1 MKKIDVSK
9 SLIFSSKVKD
19 LKNAL
24 EYLDQKGYFSNCKD
38 FSNYAEGQLDVVHV
52 ASFMFSSYVVMS
64 NEVSKFFSYFIPKSK
79 VVFVEEEPKRKQM
92 KLYKHQ
98 EEALERTKNFN
109 KVAFYHDMGLG
120 KTFTGSE
127 KMRMLNN
134 NVNLIICQK
143 SKVTDW
149 IKHCEEN
156 MPNEFVIFDLT
167 NKQDFDLFFT
177 WRNPETK
184 KIGIINYELVFRR
197 EELASLQDFTLLL
210 DESSMIQNDKAKR
223 TKAILKLKASNVIL
237 LSGTPV
243 GGKYENLYS
252 QLKLL
257 GWKIT
262 KKEFWNNYINYELV
276 QYGGPFSPMLPKIK
290 GYKNVDDLK
299 KMLKFHGADFLKS
312 DEVFDL
318 PSQNFNM
325 IKVPISKEYKEFKKE
340 KYICIEDK
348 DFIGDTPLKIM
359 LYARMMCSTYNKY
372 KLDAFVDL
380 IDSTDD
386 RLIVFYNFT
395 DELEA
400 LKKVIENRPCSFVN
414 GSERDL
420 SNYENVDNSITFVQ
434 YQAGAMGLNLQ
445 KANKIIYYSLPLSSE
460 LYEQSKKR
468 IHRIGQ
474 NRPCFYYLL
483 LAENSIEERIK
494 TTLDKRNDYTQEL
507 FNEDF

>member
-1 MKKIDVSK
+1 
-9 SLIFSSKVKD
+9 
-19 LKNAL
+19 
-24 EYLDQKGYFSNCKD
+24 
-38 FSNYAEGQLDVVHV
+38 
-52 ASFMFSSYVVMS
+52 
-64 NEVSKFFSYFIPKSK
+64 
-79 VVFVEEEPKRKQM
+79 M

-109 KVAFYHDMGLG
+109 KVAYYHDMGLG

-127 KMRMLNN
+127 KMRVLGA
-134 NVNLIICQK
+134 NVNLIVCQK
-143 SKVTDW
+143 SKVGDW
-149 IKHCEEN
+149 IKHCEAN
-156 MPNEFVIFDLT
+156 MPAKFIIFDLT
-167 NKQDFDLFFT
+167 NKKNLDSFF
-177 WRNPETK
+177 WEHAPKN
-184 KIGIINYELVFRR
+184 KIGIINYDLVFRR
-197 EELASLQDFTLLL
+197 KELMSLENFTLLL
-210 DESSMIQNDKAKR
+210 DESSLVQNDKCKR
-223 TKAILKLKASNVIL
+223 TKAILKLKASNIIL

-257 GWKIT
+257 GWNIT
-262 KKEFWNNYINYELV
+262 KKQFWNNYINYELV
-276 QYGGPFSPMLPKIK
+276 QYAGPFSPFVPKIK
-290 GYKNVDDLK
+290 SYKNVDDLK
-299 KMLKFHGADFLKS
+299 NMLKFYGADFLKS
-312 DEVFDL
+312 EEVFDL
-318 PSQNFNM
+318 PAQNFN
-325 IKVPISKEYKEFKKE
+325 IVKVQVSKEYKKFKKE
-340 KYICIEDK
+340 KYICIADK
-348 DFIGDTPLKIM
+348 EFVGDTPLKTM
-359 LYARMMCSTYNKY
+359 LYARMMCATYNKY

-380 IDSTDD
+380 IESTDD
-386 RLIVFYNFT
+386 RLIVFYNFN
-395 DELEA
+395 DELEV
-400 LKKVIENRPCSFVN
+400 LKDAIDKRAFSVVN
-414 GSERDL
+414 GAERDL

>member
-1 MKKIDVSK
+1 
-9 SLIFSSKVKD
+9 
-19 LKNAL
+19 
-24 EYLDQKGYFSNCKD
+24 
-38 FSNYAEGQLDVVHV
+38 
-52 ASFMFSSYVVMS
+52 
-64 NEVSKFFSYFIPKSK
+64 
-79 VVFVEEEPKRKQM
+79 M

-98 EEALERTKNFN
+98 EEALERTKTFN
-109 KVAFYHDMGLG
+109 KCAYYHDMGLG

-143 SKVTDW
+143 SKVADW
-149 IKHCEEN
+149 VKHCEEN
-156 MPNEFVIFDLT
+156 MPTKFVTFDLT
-167 NKQDFDLFFT
+167 NKQDFDLFFS

-184 KIGIINYELVFRR
+184 KIGIINYDLVFRR
-197 EELASLQDFTLLL
+197 KEIMSLQDFTLLL
-210 DESSMIQNDKAKR
+210 DESSLIQNYKSKR
-223 TKAILKLKASNVIL
+223 TKTILKMKPLNVIL

-243 GGKYENLYS
+243 GGKYENLYT

-257 GWKIT
+257 GWNIT
-262 KKEFWNNYINYELV
+262 KKEFWDTFINFELV
-276 QYGGPFSPMLPKIK
+276 QYGRLAPKIPK
-290 GYKNVDDLK
+290 ILGYKNIDL
-299 KMLKFHGADFLKS
+299 LKQKLREYGADFLTT

-318 PSQNFNM
+318 PLQNFITIN
-325 IKVPISKEYKEFKKE
+325 IKCNKEYKDFLRYHYLKLENLE
-340 KYICIEDK
+340 
-348 DFIGDTPLKIM
+348 FIGDNPLKSLLYSRM
-359 LYARMMCSTYNKY
+359 LISAYNEY
-372 KLDAFVDL
+372 KLNAL
-380 IDSTDD
+380 IDLCDSTED
-386 RLIVFYNFT
+386 RLIIFYNFKE
-395 DELEA
+395 ELNQIIA
-400 LKKVIENRPCSFVN
+400 SVKNRPISIVN
-414 GSERDL
+414 GQVKDL
-420 SNYENVDNSITFVQ
+420 NAYEQENNSLTLIQ

>member
-1 MKKIDVSK
+1 
-9 SLIFSSKVKD
+9 
-19 LKNAL
+19 
-24 EYLDQKGYFSNCKD
+24 
-38 FSNYAEGQLDVVHV
+38 
-52 ASFMFSSYVVMS
+52 
-64 NEVSKFFSYFIPKSK
+64 
-79 VVFVEEEPKRKQM
+79 M

-98 EEALERTKNFN
+98 EDALERTKTFN
-109 KVAFYHDMGLG
+109 KCAYYHDMGLG

-127 KMRMLNN
+127 KMRMLDN
-134 NVNLIICQK
+134 NVNLIVCQK
-143 SKVTDW
+143 SKIGDW

-156 MPNEFVIFDLT
+156 MATKFVIFDLT
-167 NKQDFDLFFT
+167 KKKDFDLFFT
-177 WRNPETK
+177 WRNLETK
-184 KIGIINYELVFRR
+184 KIGIINYDLVFRR
-197 EELASLQDFTLLL
+197 PELMSLQDFTLLL
-210 DESSMIQNDKAKR
+210 DESSLIQNCKSKR
-223 TKAILKLKASNVIL
+223 TKTILKMKASNVIL

-243 GGKYENLYS
+243 GGKYENLYA

-257 GWKIT
+257 GWNIT
-262 KKEFWNNYINYELV
+262 KKQFWNNYINYELV
-276 QYGGPFSPMLPKIK
+276 QYGGPFSPFVPKIK

-299 KMLKFHGADFLKS
+299 KMLKFYGADFLKS

-318 PSQNFNM
+318 PEQNFN
-325 IKVPISKEYKEFKKE
+325 IVKVQISAEYKKFKKE
-340 KYICIEDK
+340 KYICINDK
-348 DFIGDTPLKIM
+348 EFVGDTPLKTM
-359 LYARMMCSTYNKY
+359 LCARMLCGSYNKY

-380 IDSTDD
+380 IESTDD

-395 DELEA
+395 DELEVMKA
-400 LKKVIENRPCSFVN
+400 VIGERAYSVVN
-414 GSERDL
+414 GFERTL
-420 SNYENVDNSITFVQ
+420 TNYENVSNSITFVQ

-445 KANKIIYYSLPLSSE
+445 MANKIIYYSLPLSSE

>member
-1 MKKIDVSK
+1 
-9 SLIFSSKVKD
+9 
-19 LKNAL
+19 
-24 EYLDQKGYFSNCKD
+24 
-38 FSNYAEGQLDVVHV
+38 
-52 ASFMFSSYVVMS
+52 
-64 NEVSKFFSYFIPKSK
+64 
-79 VVFVEEEPKRKQM
+79 M

-98 EEALERTKNFN
+98 EEALERTKTFN
-109 KVAFYHDMGLG
+109 KCAYYHDMGLG

-127 KMRMLNN
+127 KIRILNN

-143 SKVTDW
+143 SKVGDW
-149 IKHCEEN
+149 VKHCEEN
-156 MPNEFVIFDLT
+156 MTDKFVAFDLT

-184 KIGIINYELVFRR
+184 KIGIINYDLVFRR
-197 EELASLQDFTLLL
+197 EELASLQNFTLLL

-257 GWKIT
+257 GWKIA
-262 KKEFWNNYINYELV
+262 KKEFWNNYINFEMV
-276 QYGGPFSPMLPKIK
+276 QYRGPFSPMLPKIK

-299 KMLKFHGADFLKS
+299 KMLKFYGADFLKS

-318 PSQNFNM
+318 PEQNFNE

-340 KYICIEDK
+340 HVINIDGKE
-348 DFIGDTPLKIM
+348 FIGDTPLKTM
-359 LYARMMCSTYNKY
+359 LYARMLCSTYNKY

-380 IDSTDD
+380 IESTDD

-395 DELEA
+395 DELETM
-400 LKKVIENRPCSFVN
+400 KNVVGERSCSVVN
-414 GSERDL
+414 GSERNLDA
-420 SNYENVDNSITFVQ
+420 YENVSNSITFVQ

>member
-1 MKKIDVSK
+1 
-9 SLIFSSKVKD
+9 
-19 LKNAL
+19 
-24 EYLDQKGYFSNCKD
+24 
-38 FSNYAEGQLDVVHV
+38 
-52 ASFMFSSYVVMS
+52 
-64 NEVSKFFSYFIPKSK
+64 
-79 VVFVEEEPKRKQM
+79 M

-98 EEALERTKNFN
+98 IDALERTKDFN
-109 KVAFYHDMGLG
+109 KVAYYHCMGLG
-120 KTFTGSE
+120 KTYTGSE
-127 KMRMLNN
+127 KLVSFRTTI
-134 NVNLIICQK
+134 NLVVCQK
-143 SKVTDW
+143 SKVEDW
-149 IKHCEEN
+149 LKHF
-156 MPNEFVIFDLT
+156 NEHYAKHERDLCCKDTIFDLT
-167 NKQDFDLFFT
+167 NKKQFDMFLSECT
-177 WRNPETK
+177 SATELNIITDELTGESHIGDSLYPYA
-184 KIGIINYELVFRR
+184 IVGIINYELVFRR
-197 EELASLQDFTLLL
+197 EELASLRDFTLLL

-262 KKEFWNNYINYELV
+262 KKQFWNNYINFEMV
-276 QYGGPFSPMLPKIK
+276 QYGGPLSPMIPKIK
-290 GYKNVDDLK
+290 GYKNVDELK
-299 KMLKFHGADFLKS
+299 KMLKIYGADFLKS

-318 PSQNFNM
+318 PEQNFN
-325 IKVPISKEYKEFKKE
+325 IVKVPISKEYKEFKRE
-340 KYICIEDK
+340 KYICINEK
-348 DFIGDTPLKIM
+348 EFVGDTPLKTM

-400 LKKVIENRPCSFVN
+400 MKALIGKRAYSVVN

-420 SNYENVDNSITFVQ
+420 DAYDNESNSIIFVQ

-507 FNEDF
+507 FEKDF

>member
-1 MKKIDVSK
+1 
-9 SLIFSSKVKD
+9 
-19 LKNAL
+19 
-24 EYLDQKGYFSNCKD
+24 
-38 FSNYAEGQLDVVHV
+38 
-52 ASFMFSSYVVMS
+52 
-64 NEVSKFFSYFIPKSK
+64 
-79 VVFVEEEPKRKQM
+79 M

-98 EEALERTKNFN
+98 EEALERTKDFN
-109 KVAFYHDMGLG
+109 RVAFYHDMGLG

-127 KMRMLNN
+127 KMRMLDN

-149 IKHCEEN
+149 VEHCETN
-156 MPNEFVIFDLT
+156 MTPKFVIFDLT
-167 NKQDFDLFFT
+167 KKKDFDLFFS
-177 WRNPETK
+177 WRNLDTK

-197 EELASLQDFTLLL
+197 PEIMSLQDFTLLL

-262 KKEFWNNYINYELV
+262 KKEFWNNYINFEMV
-276 QYGGPFSPMLPKIK
+276 QYSGPLSPMIPKIK
-290 GYKNVDDLK
+290 GYKNIDELK
-299 KMLKFHGADFLKS
+299 NMLKIHGADFLKS
-312 DEVFDL
+312 DEVFNL
-318 PSQNFNM
+318 PEQNFN
-325 IKVPISKEYKEFKKE
+325 IVKVPISKEYKTFKKE
-340 KYICIEDK
+340 KYIRINDK
-348 DFIGDTPLKIM
+348 EFVGDTPLKTM

-380 IDSTDD
+380 LESTDD

-400 LKKVIENRPCSFVN
+400 MKALIGKRAYSVVN

-420 SNYENVDNSITFVQ
+420 INYENVDNSITFVQ

-445 KANKIIYYSLPLSSE
+445 KANKMIYYSLPLSSE

-507 FNEDF
+507 FEKDF

>member
-1 MKKIDVSK
+1 MLTITRWVS
-9 SLIFSSKVKD
+9 
-19 LKNAL
+19 
-24 EYLDQKGYFSNCKD
+24 
-38 FSNYAEGQLDVVHV
+38 
-52 ASFMFSSYVVMS
+52 
-64 NEVSKFFSYFIPKSK
+64 
-79 VVFVEEEPKRKQM
+79 
-92 KLYKHQ
+92 
-98 EEALERTKNFN
+98 
-109 KVAFYHDMGLG
+109 G

-127 KMRMLNN
+127 KMRMLDADY
-134 NVNLIICQK
+134 NLIICQK
-143 SKVTDW
+143 SKIKDW
-149 IKHCEEN
+149 YEHCETN
-156 MPNEFVIFDLT
+156 MPDKFVIYDLT
-167 NKQDFDLFFT
+167 NKKDFDLFFNHAT
-177 WRNPETK
+177 YK
-184 KIGIINYELVFRR
+184 KVGIINYELAFRR
-197 EELASLQDFTLLL
+197 DELMSLENFTLLL

-223 TKAILKLKASNVIL
+223 TKAILKLKAKNVIL

-257 GWKIT
+257 GWNIT
-262 KKEFWNNYINYELV
+262 KKQFWNNYINYELV
-276 QYGGPFSPMLPKIK
+276 QYGGPFSPMLPKVK
-290 GYKNVDDLK
+290 GYKNVDELK
-299 KMLKFHGADFLKS
+299 KMLKFYGADFLKS
-312 DEVFDL
+312 EEVFDL
-318 PSQNFNM
+318 PEQNFN
-325 IKVPISKEYKEFKKE
+325 IVKVPVSAEYKKFKKE
-340 KYICIEDK
+340 KYICINDK
-348 DFIGDTPLKIM
+348 EFVGDTPLKTM
-359 LYARMMCSTYNKY
+359 LYMRMMCGTYNKY

-380 IDSTDD
+380 IESTDD

-395 DELEA
+395 EELEA
-400 LKKVIENRPCSFVN
+400 MKAVVGERACSVVN

-507 FNEDF
+507 FIQDTDEWQKKNDLSKK

>member
-1 MKKIDVSK
+1 
-9 SLIFSSKVKD
+9 
-19 LKNAL
+19 
-24 EYLDQKGYFSNCKD
+24 
-38 FSNYAEGQLDVVHV
+38 
-52 ASFMFSSYVVMS
+52 
-64 NEVSKFFSYFIPKSK
+64 
-79 VVFVEEEPKRKQM
+79 M

-98 EEALERTKNFN
+98 EDALERTKNFN
-109 KVAFYHDMGLG
+109 RVAFYHDMGLG

-127 KMRMLNN
+127 KMRMLDA
-134 NVNLIICQK
+134 NVNLIVCQK
-143 SKVTDW
+143 SKIDDW
-149 IKHCEEN
+149 IKHCKAN
-156 MPNEFVIFDLT
+156 MPAKFIIFDLT
-167 NKQDFDLFFT
+167 NKKGFDAFF
-177 WRNPETK
+177 WEHAPNN
-184 KIGIINYELVFRR
+184 KIGIINYDLVFRR
-197 EELASLQDFTLLL
+197 NELLSLQDFTLLL
-210 DESSMIQNDKAKR
+210 DESSMIQNDRCKR
-223 TKAILKLKASNVIL
+223 TKAILSFKASNVIL

-257 GWKIT
+257 GWNIT
-262 KKEFWNNYINYELV
+262 KKQFWNNYINYELV
-276 QYGGPFSPMLPKIK
+276 QYGGPFSPFVPKIK
-290 GYKNVDDLK
+290 GYKNVDELK
-299 KMLKFHGADFLKS
+299 NMLKIYGADFLKS

-318 PSQNFNM
+318 PEQNFN
-325 IKVPISKEYKEFKKE
+325 IVKVPVSKEYKKFKKE

-348 DFIGDTPLKIM
+348 EFVGDTPLKTM

-380 IDSTDD
+380 IESTDD
-386 RLIVFYNFT
+386 RVIVFYNFN
-395 DELEA
+395 DELEV
-400 LKKVIENRPCSFVN
+400 LKDAIDKRAYSVVN
-414 GSERDL
+414 GAERDL

-494 TTLDKRNDYTQEL
+494 NTLDKRNDYTQEL
-507 FNEDF
+507 FNQDFD

>member
-1 MKKIDVSK
+1 MRWGS
-9 SLIFSSKVKD
+9 
-19 LKNAL
+19 
-24 EYLDQKGYFSNCKD
+24 
-38 FSNYAEGQLDVVHV
+38 
-52 ASFMFSSYVVMS
+52 
-64 NEVSKFFSYFIPKSK
+64 
-79 VVFVEEEPKRKQM
+79 
-92 KLYKHQ
+92 
-98 EEALERTKNFN
+98 
-109 KVAFYHDMGLG
+109 G

-134 NVNLIICQK
+134 NINLIICQK
-143 SKVTDW
+143 SKVKDW
-149 IKHCEEN
+149 IDHCEEN
-156 MPNEFVIFDLT
+156 MPTEFVTFDLT
-167 NKQDFDLFFT
+167 NKKDYDLFFS
-177 WRNPETK
+177 WRNPDTK

-197 EELASLQDFTLLL
+197 EELASLEDFTLLL

-262 KKEFWNNYINYELV
+262 KKQFWNNYIDYEMV
-276 QYGGPFSPMLPKIK
+276 QYGGPLSPMIPKIK
-290 GYKNVDDLK
+290 GYKNVDELK
-299 KMLKFHGADFLKS
+299 KMLKIFGADFLKS

-318 PSQNFNM
+318 PEQNFNE
-325 IKVPISKEYKEFKKE
+325 IKVPISKEYKKFKKE
-340 KYICIEDK
+340 KYISIADK
-348 DFIGDTPLKIM
+348 EFIGDTPLKTM
-359 LYARMMCSTYNKY
+359 LYARMMCGTYNKY

-400 LKKVIENRPCSFVN
+400 MKALIGKRAYSVVN
-414 GSERDL
+414 GAERNLEAYDNE
-420 SNYENVDNSITFVQ
+420 SNSITFVQ

-507 FNEDF
+507 FEKDF

>member
-1 MKKIDVSK
+1 
-9 SLIFSSKVKD
+9 
-19 LKNAL
+19 
-24 EYLDQKGYFSNCKD
+24 
-38 FSNYAEGQLDVVHV
+38 
-52 ASFMFSSYVVMS
+52 
-64 NEVSKFFSYFIPKSK
+64 
-79 VVFVEEEPKRKQM
+79 M

-98 EEALERTKNFN
+98 EEALERTKDFN
-109 KVAFYHDMGLG
+109 RVAYYHDMGLG
-120 KTFTGSE
+120 KTFTGGE
-127 KMRMLNN
+127 KMRMLDN

-143 SKVTDW
+143 SKVVDW
-149 IKHCEEN
+149 LKYCEYYMYIK
-156 MPNEFVIFDLT
+156 FVTFDLT
-167 NKQDFDLFFT
+167 NKQDYDLFFS
-177 WRNPETK
+177 WRNPDTK
-184 KIGIINYELVFRR
+184 KIGIINYELIFRR

-223 TKAILKLKASNVIL
+223 TKAILKLKASNAIL

-262 KKEFWNNYINYELV
+262 KKEFWNNYINFEMV
-276 QYGGPFSPMLPKIK
+276 QYGGPLSPMIPKIK
-290 GYKNVDDLK
+290 GYKNVDELK
-299 KMLKFHGADFLKS
+299 KMLKIFGADFLKS

-318 PSQNFNM
+318 PEQNFNE
-325 IKVPISKEYKEFKKE
+325 IKVPTSKEYKEFKRE
-340 KYICIEDK
+340 KYICINDK
-348 DFIGDTPLKIM
+348 EFIGDTPLKTM
-359 LYARMMCSTYNKY
+359 LYARMLCGAYNKY
-372 KLDAFVDL
+372 KLDAFADL
-380 IDSTDD
+380 IESTDD

-400 LKKVIENRPCSFVN
+400 LKKLIGNRPYSVIN

-420 SNYENVDNSITFVQ
+420 TNYENVSNSITFVQ

-483 LAENSIEERIK
+483 LAETSIEERIK

-507 FNEDF
+507 FDKDF

>member
-1 MKKIDVSK
+1 MKKIDASK
-9 SLIFSSKVKD
+9 SLVFDSTVNDVK
-19 LKNAL
+19 NSL
-24 EYLDQKGYFSNCKD
+24 EY
-38 FSNYAEGQLDVVHV
+38 
-52 ASFMFSSYVVMS
+52 
-64 NEVSKFFSYFIPKSK
+64 
-79 VVFVEEEPKRKQM
+79 
-92 KLYKHQ
+92 LYKHQ
-98 EEALERTKNFN
+98 EEALERTKEFN
-109 KVAFYHDMGLG
+109 RVAYYHDMGLG

-134 NVNLIICQK
+134 NINLIICQK
-143 SKVTDW
+143 SKVKDW
-149 IKHCEEN
+149 IEHCETN
-156 MPNEFVIFDLT
+156 MTAKYVIFDLT
-167 NKQDFDLFFT
+167 NKRDFDLFFS

-197 EELASLQDFTLLL
+197 GELASLEDFTLLL

-223 TKAILKLKASNVIL
+223 TKAILKLKATNVIL

-262 KKEFWNNYINYELV
+262 KKEFWNNYIDYELV
-276 QYGGPFSPMLPKIK
+276 QYSGPLSPMIPKIK
-290 GYKNVDDLK
+290 GYKNVDELK
-299 KMLKFHGADFLKS
+299 KMLKFYGADFLKS

-318 PSQNFNM
+318 PEQNFNVV
-325 IKVPISKEYKEFKKE
+325 KVPISKEYKEFKRE
-340 KYICIEDK
+340 KYICIADK
-348 DFIGDTPLKIM
+348 EFIGDTPLKTM

-372 KLDAFVDL
+372 KSDAFVDL
-380 IDSTDD
+380 LDSTDD

-400 LKKVIENRPCSFVN
+400 MKDLIGKRAYSVVN

-420 SNYENVDNSITFVQ
+420 DAYDNVSNSITFVQ

-507 FNEDF
+507 FEKDF

>member
-1 MKKIDVSK
+1 
-9 SLIFSSKVKD
+9 
-19 LKNAL
+19 
-24 EYLDQKGYFSNCKD
+24 
-38 FSNYAEGQLDVVHV
+38 
-52 ASFMFSSYVVMS
+52 
-64 NEVSKFFSYFIPKSK
+64 
-79 VVFVEEEPKRKQM
+79 M

-98 EEALERTKNFN
+98 EEALERTKTFN
-109 KVAFYHDMGLG
+109 KCAYYHDMGLG

-127 KMRMLNN
+127 KMRMLGA

-143 SKVTDW
+143 SKVKDW
-149 IKHCEEN
+149 VEHCEEN
-156 MPNEFVIFDLT
+156 MPTKFVTFDLT
-167 NKQDFDLFFT
+167 NKKDFDLFFS
-177 WRNPETK
+177 WRNTETK
-184 KIGIINYELVFRR
+184 KIGVINYDLVFRR
-197 EELASLQDFTLLL
+197 NELMNLEDFTLLL

-223 TKAILKLKASNVIL
+223 TKSILKMKASNVIL

-257 GWKIT
+257 GWNIT
-262 KKEFWNNYINYELV
+262 KKEFWNNYIDYELV
-276 QYGGPFSPMLPKIK
+276 QYGGPFSPTLPKIK
-290 GYKNVDDLK
+290 GYKNIDDLK
-299 KMLKFHGADFLKS
+299 KMLKFFGADFLKS

-318 PSQNFNM
+318 PEQNFN
-325 IKVPISKEYKEFKKE
+325 IVKVPISKEYKAFKKE
-340 KYICIEDK
+340 KYIQIEDK
-348 DFIGDTPLKIM
+348 EFIGDTPLKTM
-359 LYARMMCSTYNKY
+359 LYARMMCATYNKY

-380 IDSTDD
+380 IESTDD

-400 LKKVIENRPCSFVN
+400 MKDLIGKRAYSVVN

-420 SNYENVDNSITFVQ
+420 SNYESVDNSITFVQ

>member
-1 MKKIDVSK
+1 
-9 SLIFSSKVKD
+9 
-19 LKNAL
+19 
-24 EYLDQKGYFSNCKD
+24 
-38 FSNYAEGQLDVVHV
+38 
-52 ASFMFSSYVVMS
+52 
-64 NEVSKFFSYFIPKSK
+64 
-79 VVFVEEEPKRKQM
+79 M

-98 EEALERTKNFN
+98 EEALERTKTFN
-109 KVAFYHDMGLG
+109 KCAYYHEMGLG
-120 KTFTGSE
+120 KTYTGSE

-143 SKVTDW
+143 SKVADW
-149 IKHCEEN
+149 FEHCETN
-156 MPNEFVIFDLT
+156 MTDKFVVFDLT
-167 NKQDFDLFFT
+167 NKRDFDLFFS
-177 WRNPETK
+177 WRNHEDK

-197 EELASLQDFTLLL
+197 EELANLQDFTLLL

-257 GWKIT
+257 DWKIT
-262 KKEFWNNYINYELV
+262 KKEFWNNYINFELV
-276 QYGGPFSPMLPKIK
+276 QYCGPLSPMLPKIK
-290 GYKNVDDLK
+290 GYKNVDELK
-299 KMLKFHGADFLKS
+299 NMLKFHGADFLKS

-318 PSQNFNM
+318 PEQNFNE
-325 IKVPISKEYKEFKKE
+325 IKVPISKEYKEFKKN
-340 KYICIEDK
+340 KYICIANKE
-348 DFIGDTPLKIM
+348 FIGDTPLKTM
-359 LYARMMCSTYNKY
+359 LYARMMCATYNKN

-395 DELEA
+395 DEFKAMKDLIGKTA
-400 LKKVIENRPCSFVN
+400 YSVVN

-434 YQAGAMGLNLQ
+434 FQAGAMGLNLQ

-507 FNEDF
+507 FEKDF

>member
-1 MKKIDVSK
+1 
-9 SLIFSSKVKD
+9 
-19 LKNAL
+19 
-24 EYLDQKGYFSNCKD
+24 
-38 FSNYAEGQLDVVHV
+38 
-52 ASFMFSSYVVMS
+52 
-64 NEVSKFFSYFIPKSK
+64 
-79 VVFVEEEPKRKQM
+79 M

-98 EEALERTKNFN
+98 EDALERTKTF
-109 KVAFYHDMGLG
+109 KKCAYYHDMGLG

-127 KMRMLNN
+127 KMRILDN

-143 SKVTDW
+143 SKVGDW

-156 MPNEFVIFDLT
+156 MSSKFVTFDLT
-167 NKQDFDLFFT
+167 NKQDFDLFFS

-184 KIGIINYELVFRR
+184 KIGIINYDLIFRR

-210 DESSMIQNDKAKR
+210 DESSLIQNYKSKR
-223 TKAILKLKASNVIL
+223 TKTILKMKASNVIL

-243 GGKYENLYS
+243 GGKYENLYT

-257 GWKIT
+257 GWNIT
-262 KKEFWNNYINYELV
+262 KKEFWNTFINFELI
-276 QYGGPFSPMLPKIK
+276 QYGRLAPKIPK
-290 GYKNVDDLK
+290 ILGYKNIDL
-299 KMLKFHGADFLKS
+299 LKQKLREHGADFLTT

-318 PSQNFNM
+318 PLQNFITIN
-325 IKVPISKEYKEFKKE
+325 IKCNKEYKDFLRYHYLKLENLE
-340 KYICIEDK
+340 
-348 DFIGDTPLKIM
+348 FIGDNPLKSL
-359 LYARMMCSTYNKY
+359 LYSRLLISAYNEY
-372 KLDAFVDL
+372 KLNAL
-380 IDSTDD
+380 IDLCDSTED
-386 RLIVFYNFT
+386 RLIVFYNFKE
-395 DELEA
+395 ELNQIMA
-400 LKKVIENRPCSFVN
+400 SVKNRPISIVN
-414 GSERDL
+414 GQVKDL
-420 SNYENVDNSITFVQ
+420 NAYEQENNSLTLIQ

>member
-1 MKKIDVSK
+1 
-9 SLIFSSKVKD
+9 
-19 LKNAL
+19 
-24 EYLDQKGYFSNCKD
+24 
-38 FSNYAEGQLDVVHV
+38 
-52 ASFMFSSYVVMS
+52 
-64 NEVSKFFSYFIPKSK
+64 
-79 VVFVEEEPKRKQM
+79 M
-92 KLYKHQ
+92 KLYQHQ
-98 EEALERTKNFN
+98 EEALERTKSFN
-109 KVAFYHDMGLG
+109 RVAYYHEMGLG

-143 SKVTDW
+143 SKVADW
-149 IKHCEEN
+149 LEHCETN
-156 MPNEFVIFDLT
+156 MTPKFVIFDLT
-167 NKQDFDLFFT
+167 KKKDFDLFFS
-177 WRNPETK
+177 WRNKEDR
-184 KIGIINYELVFRR
+184 KIGVINYELVFRR
-197 EELASLQDFTLLL
+197 EELANLQDFTLLL
-210 DESSMIQNDKAKR
+210 DESSMIQNDRAKR
-223 TKAILKLKASNVIL
+223 TKAILKLNAQNVIL

-257 GWKIT
+257 GWNIT
-262 KKEFWNNYINYELV
+262 KKEFWNNYINYEMV
-276 QYGGPFSPMLPKIK
+276 QYGGPFSPMIPKIK
-290 GYKNVDDLK
+290 GYKNVDELK
-299 KMLKFHGADFLKS
+299 KMLKFYGADFLKS

-318 PSQNFNM
+318 PGQNFNE
-325 IKVPISKEYKEFKKE
+325 IKVPISKEYKDFKKE
-340 KYICIEDK
+340 KYICIDDK
-348 DFIGDTPLKIM
+348 EFIGDTPLKTM

-400 LKKVIENRPCSFVN
+400 MKDLIGKRAFSVVN
-414 GSERDL
+414 GAERDL
-420 SNYENVDNSITFVQ
+420 DAYENVSNSITFVQ

-507 FNEDF
+507 FDKDF

>member
-1 MKKIDVSK
+1 
-9 SLIFSSKVKD
+9 
-19 LKNAL
+19 
-24 EYLDQKGYFSNCKD
+24 
-38 FSNYAEGQLDVVHV
+38 
-52 ASFMFSSYVVMS
+52 
-64 NEVSKFFSYFIPKSK
+64 
-79 VVFVEEEPKRKQM
+79 M

-98 EEALERTKNFN
+98 EEALERTKEFN
-109 KVAFYHDMGLG
+109 RVAYYHDMGLG

-127 KMRMLNN
+127 KIRMLDN

-143 SKVTDW
+143 SKVADW
-149 IKHCEEN
+149 IEHCETN
-156 MPNEFVIFDLT
+156 MPTKFVTFDLT
-167 NKQDFDLFFT
+167 KKKDFDLFFS

-197 EELASLQDFTLLL
+197 EDLASLEDFTLLL

-223 TKAILKLKASNVIL
+223 TKAILKLKATNVIL

-262 KKEFWNNYINYELV
+262 KKQFWNDYINFEIV
-276 QYGGPFSPMLPKIK
+276 QYGGPLSPMLPKIK
-290 GYKNVDDLK
+290 GYKNVDELK
-299 KMLKFHGADFLKS
+299 NMLKLHAADFLNS

-318 PSQNFNM
+318 PEQKFN
-325 IKVPISKEYKEFKKE
+325 IVKVPISKEYKEVKKE
-340 KYICIEDK
+340 KYICIENRE
-348 DFIGDTPLKIM
+348 FIGDTPLKTM

-400 LKKVIENRPCSFVN
+400 MKDLIGKRAYSVVN
-414 GSERDL
+414 GAERDL

-507 FNEDF
+507 FEKDF

>member
-1 MKKIDVSK
+1 
-9 SLIFSSKVKD
+9 
-19 LKNAL
+19 
-24 EYLDQKGYFSNCKD
+24 
-38 FSNYAEGQLDVVHV
+38 
-52 ASFMFSSYVVMS
+52 
-64 NEVSKFFSYFIPKSK
+64 
-79 VVFVEEEPKRKQM
+79 M

-98 EEALERTKNFN
+98 EEALERTKTFN
-109 KVAFYHDMGLG
+109 KCAYYHDMGLG

-127 KMRMLNN
+127 KMRMLDA

-143 SKVTDW
+143 SKVGDW
-149 IKHCEEN
+149 LKHCKAN
-156 MPNEFVIFDLT
+156 MPYNFVTFDLT
-167 NKQDFDLFFT
+167 NKLDFDLFFT
-177 WRNPETK
+177 LRNTETK
-184 KIGIINYELVFRR
+184 KIGIINYDLVFRR
-197 EELASLQDFTLLL
+197 PEIMSLQDFTLLL

-257 GWKIT
+257 GWNIT
-262 KKEFWNNYINYELV
+262 KKQFWNNYINYELV
-276 QYGGPFSPMLPKIK
+276 QYAGPLSPFVPKIK
-290 GYKNVDDLK
+290 GYKNVDELK
-299 KMLKFHGADFLKS
+299 KMLKFYGADFLKS

-318 PSQNFNM
+318 PEQNFNM
-325 IKVPISKEYKEFKKE
+325 IKVQISKEYKKFKKE
-340 KYICIEDK
+340 KYICIADK
-348 DFIGDTPLKIM
+348 EFIGDTPLKTM
-359 LYARMMCSTYNKY
+359 LYARMMCGTYNKY

-386 RLIVFYNFT
+386 RLIVFYNFN
-395 DELEA
+395 DELEVMKA
-400 LKKVIENRPCSFVN
+400 SIGKRAYSVVN

-420 SNYENVDNSITFVQ
+420 INYENVDNSITFVQ

-483 LAENSIEERIK
+483 LTENSIEERIK

>member
-1 MKKIDVSK
+1 
-9 SLIFSSKVKD
+9 
-19 LKNAL
+19 
-24 EYLDQKGYFSNCKD
+24 
-38 FSNYAEGQLDVVHV
+38 
-52 ASFMFSSYVVMS
+52 
-64 NEVSKFFSYFIPKSK
+64 
-79 VVFVEEEPKRKQM
+79 M

-98 EEALERTKNFN
+98 EEALERTKTFN
-109 KVAFYHDMGLG
+109 KCAYYHDMGLG

-127 KMRMLNN
+127 KMRMLDANI
-134 NVNLIICQK
+134 NLIICQK
-143 SKVTDW
+143 SKISDW
-149 IKHCEEN
+149 VKHCKAN
-156 MPNEFVIFDLT
+156 MPFNFVTFNLT
-167 NKQDFDLFFT
+167 NKLDFDLFFKL
-177 WRNPETK
+177 RNTETK
-184 KIGIINYELVFRR
+184 KIGIINYDLVFRR

-223 TKAILKLKASNVIL
+223 TKAILKLDATNVIL

-257 GWKIT
+257 DWKIT
-262 KKEFWNNYINYELV
+262 KKEFWNNYINYEMV
-276 QYGGPFSPMLPKIK
+276 QYGGPFSPMIPKIK

-299 KMLKFHGADFLKS
+299 KMLKFYGADFLKS

-318 PSQNFNM
+318 PEQNFNE
-325 IKVPISKEYKEFKKE
+325 IKVPIIKEYKEFKRE
-340 KYICIEDK
+340 KYISIEDK
-348 DFIGDTPLKIM
+348 EFFGDTPLKTM
-359 LYARMMCSTYNKY
+359 LYARMLCGAYNKY

-380 IDSTDD
+380 IGSTDD

-400 LKKVIENRPCSFVN
+400 MKDLIGKRAYSVVN
-414 GSERDL
+414 GAERDL
-420 SNYENVDNSITFVQ
+420 DAYENVSNSITFVQ

-507 FNEDF
+507 FEKDF